1 MPMVIAPGD
10 KVHIITRKLIESD
23 LRRHFA
29 GVVEEVSAAIARIRG
44 YAFVYDEW
52 SQEFLRGP
60 GERTRVFSLLDA
72 GYIIN
77 IIPITTDIDEL
88 KYKTSEDGRRV
99 ITDGKNF
106 TAGCNRVQCQALKID
121 SPSYPGGRMKITSD
135 WHIHSRNSCDSACM
149 VIADLVREA
158 EEKGICDFGV
168 TDHVHTPYNLGDIAR
183 SQEEF
188 LSTAP
193 SPRFHF
199 GVEVSCVSQWEL
211 DEIASGTYLT
221 LSTVCAPAGK
231 RAAIWR

>member
-10 KVHIITRKLIESD
+10 KVHIITRKIIESD

-106 TAGCNRVQCQALKID
+106 KLDVTEF
-121 SPSYPGGRMKITSD
+121 
-135 WHIHSRNSCDSACM
+135 SA
-149 VIADLVREA
+149 
-158 EEKGICDFGV
+158 
-168 TDHVHTPYNLGDIAR
+168 
-183 SQEEF
+183 
-188 LSTAP
+188 
-193 SPRFHF
+193 
-199 GVEVSCVSQWEL
+199 
-211 DEIASGTYLT
+211 
-221 LSTVCAPAGK
+221 K
-231 RAAIWR
+231 R